1 MSVEAAVR
9 EVLGLVSDLEAEAKA
24 ILATHE
30 ESSERIISLENS
42 YARLDDLS
50 LGQDELFRE
59 SLRAV
64 QSGLFHAAHVLAW
77 AGFVDFMHNFLATT
91 HGASLAAAMS
101 NWSIAAPEDLREHS
115 DFQVIEAGKTAKV
128 YKANTMRA
136 LHGLLDRRN
145 ECAHPSDYFPDLNMT
160 LGYVSELVDRI
171 KRLSA
176 P

>member
-1 MSVEAAVR
+1 MSAERTVRQALERVAA
-9 EVLGLVSDLEAEAKA
+9 LEAEAKT

-30 ESSERIISLENS
+30 SSGDRIISLEDS
-42 YARLDDLS
+42 YAKLDGLS

-64 QSGLFHAAHVLAW
+64 QSGLFRAAHVLAW
-77 AGFVDFMHNFLATT
+77 AGFIDFLHNLLAGT
-91 HGASLAAAMS
+91 HGQALSGAMV
-101 NWSIAAPEDLREHS
+101 NWNITAPEDLREHS

-128 YKANTMRA
+128 YRANTMRA

-160 LGYVSELVDRI
+160 LGYVSELIDRV
-171 KRLSA
+171 KRLTPS
-176 P
+176 